1 MELKSY
7 QKEVI
12 ADLAHYL
19 ELVVELQSPA
29 KAYQPSGTKRMF
41 RWASAVCRIM

>member
-12 ADLAHYL
+12 ADLARYL
-19 ELVVELQSPA
+19 ELVVEMQSQA
-29 KAYQPSGTKRMF
+29 KA
-41 RWASAVCRIM
+41 

>member
-12 ADLAHYL
+12 ANLARYL
-19 ELVVELQSPA
+19 ELVVELQSR
-29 KAYQPSGTKRMF
+29 QRRIRPSGTKRMF
-41 RWASAVCRIM
+41 WWASAVCRIM

>member
-12 ADLAHYL
+12 ADLARYL
-19 ELVVELQSPA
+19 ELVVKLQSPSN
-29 KAYQPSGTKRMF
+29 AYETLWEERMF
-41 RWASAVCRIM
+41 

>member
-1 MELKSY
+1 MELKFY

-12 ADLAHYL
+12 ADLARYL

-29 KAYQPSGTKRMF
+29 MF
-41 RWASAVCRIM
+41 WWASAVCRIM